1 MLTKR
6 TSTTNTAFDRSVTGP
21 YIPVSEI
28 PWNMWRVVI
37 LINLTS
43 IVYGYVMC
51 AMNACLA
58 VGNKGSG
65 AACFNGDDDQ
75 NPSCPEGTLYD
86 SLNLGKS
93 KYDNEHVAYLIFTQ

>member
-51 AMNACLA
+51 AISMVMMIRTRPALKELCMI
-58 VGNKGSG
+58 V
-65 AACFNGDDDQ
+65 
-75 NPSCPEGTLYD
+75 
-86 SLNLGKS
+86 
-93 KYDNEHVAYLIFTQ
+93 